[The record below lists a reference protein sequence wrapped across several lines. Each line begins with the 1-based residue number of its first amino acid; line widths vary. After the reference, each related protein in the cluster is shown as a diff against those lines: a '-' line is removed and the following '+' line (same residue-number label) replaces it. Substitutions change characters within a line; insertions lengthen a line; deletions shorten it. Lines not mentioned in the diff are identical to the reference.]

1 MLSKHGKQWKLKNT
15 AEDNQ
20 DSIFH
25 QVTNVE
31 GGRTDINVEED
42 SHVEGVEPE
51 EEQEA
56 AEHGAIGK
64 TPSQRSARANQE
76 AEAADEAVEAAEEEE
91 EADRVHLRAK
101 TVDLPSG
108 PREARVEARRIATTA
123 REDSGARA
131 RAGIVRRRQRGSMP

>member
-1 MLSKHGKQWKLKNT
+1 MLSRHGKQWKLKNT
-15 AEDNQ
+15 ADGNQ

-25 QVTNVE
+25 QVTNAE
-31 GGRTDINVEED
+31 GGRTDINVED
-42 SHVEGVEPE
+42 SHEEEAEPE

-76 AEAADEAVEAAEEEE
+76 AEAADEAVEAAEEEA

-101 TVDLPSG
+101 TVGLPSG
-108 PREARVEARRIATTA
+108 HREAPVEARRIAA
-123 REDSGARA
+123 PAQEDSGARA
-131 RAGIVRRRQRGSMP
+131 RARIVRRRQRGSMP